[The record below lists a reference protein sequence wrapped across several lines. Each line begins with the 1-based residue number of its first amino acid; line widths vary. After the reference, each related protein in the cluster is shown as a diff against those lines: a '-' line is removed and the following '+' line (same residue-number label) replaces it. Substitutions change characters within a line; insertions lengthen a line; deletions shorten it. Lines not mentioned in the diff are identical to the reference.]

1 MSNERLPLEKIAEII
16 VDQLNPTAARDL
28 IIQTSQ
34 LIDDPK
40 SVIDELLESSFAT
53 NKFAGKENYI
63 GIVLAKLSVS
73 EGSLL
78 SYVNSFL
85 PYNVLGMRS
94 NNAESP
100 VFICMIPALH
110 AAIGNPFINLVSPS
124 SNDGA
129 YEYIKRCFRFP
140 FFEID
145 AQGDQEEIDKLSAA
159 EIGSLVN
166 VHMVDETFGKVTK
179 LLTKADMS
187 KYVFDK
193 DALAASAAASSVHA
207 AGNQIVSG
215 DAVGFYNELRAAP
228 AFQDFSD
235 TMLMALVANAKSES
249 NFVPD
254 AAGDIRS
261 SSETRAIEAF
271 NGQNGA
277 RGNYCSF
284 GYWQL
289 NVCPEVAEGREF
301 VEYFDLDL
309 NDKKEVYNAL
319 IDKDKQF
326 EFIAWR
332 LQSQQVFQPHIEQEE
347 KTGMSGDETAAFY
360 AGLIAQYF
368 ENCSL
373 CQPGQRENV
382 IRQEFAASLYREL
395 RSESEEE

>member
-1 MSNERLPLEKIAEII
+1 
-16 VDQLNPTAARDL
+16 
-28 IIQTSQ
+28 
-34 LIDDPK
+34 
-40 SVIDELLESSFAT
+40 
-53 NKFAGKENYI
+53 
-63 GIVLAKLSVS
+63 
-73 EGSLL
+73 
-78 SYVNSFL
+78 
-85 PYNVLGMRS
+85 
-94 NNAESP
+94 
-100 VFICMIPALH
+100 
-110 AAIGNPFINLVSPS
+110 
-124 SNDGA
+124 
-129 YEYIKRCFRFP
+129 
-140 FFEID
+140 
-145 AQGDQEEIDKLSAA
+145 
-159 EIGSLVN
+159 
-166 VHMVDETFGKVTK
+166 MVDETFGKVTK